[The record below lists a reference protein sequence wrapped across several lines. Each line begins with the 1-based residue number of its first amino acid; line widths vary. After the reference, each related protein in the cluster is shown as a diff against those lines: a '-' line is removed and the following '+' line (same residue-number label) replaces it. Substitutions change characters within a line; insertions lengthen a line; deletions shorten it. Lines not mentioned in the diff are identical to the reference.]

1 MALAASPSLRT
12 LEFRQKDQVHFH
24 VDPKGGIESHIL
36 PQNLFDDP
44 DDPDDPNYPVT
55 QIDGADPTTLSL
67 RASELATAPDLKVA
81 QDHTSSRSGSVIL
94 EKQPVPEIKMP
105 DKKYTRFLRN
115 LRWTIFSVYRR
126 LNALALIANI
136 IAIMALATQRR
147 LLSMSPEW
155 TATAVSIN
163 LTVGV
168 LVRQELII
176 NALFWMFGKCPRWF
190 PLRFRRLAA
199 KIYHLGGLHSGAG
212 MAAVVWFAFFNVSIV
227 RALRTGA
234 LRRHQNS
241 IPINTVILDVLLIS
255 IIAMAHPGI
264 RTRMHNQ
271 FELVHRFAGWT
282 AVALFWAEFGLLAD
296 ARVRDVAFSIPAQR
310 LVLESPI
317 FWALMIATIS
327 IALPWVWLRKV
338 AVNAEPL
345 SDHAI
350 RLHFTYTNLPLCA
363 APRLS
368 DSPLLEWHAFAGIPE
383 EDGRGFSVLVSKAG
397 DWTSRLIR
405 SPPTKL
411 WVRGIPTMG
420 VLHVAPIF
428 KKTVLVATGSGI
440 GPIMSLLHKRD
451 ISCRILWSTPDPEVT
466 YSKRVIDV
474 VRRADPDAV
483 IINTTVSG
491 RPNLVKQTY
500 ELFVS
505 SRAEAVFVISNPRVT
520 RRVVYGL
527 ESRGIPI
534 FAPIFDS

>member
-1 MALAASPSLRT
+1 METSASASFHT
-12 LEFRQKDQVHFH
+12 LESQDHDQERFH
-24 VDPKGGIESHIL
+24 VNGRGSLESHIVTR
-36 PQNLFDDP
+36 NLFGSSNKL
-44 DDPDDPNYPVT
+44 NYPTT
-55 QIDGADPTTLSL
+55 QVDGANPMGLSL
-67 RASELATAPDLKVA
+67 GPSVLAAAGAKVT

-126 LNALALIANI
+126 LNTLAVTANVIVI
-136 IAIMALATQRR
+136 IVLATQHK

-155 TATAVSIN
+155 AATAVSIN

-168 LVRQELII
+168 LVRQELVI
-176 NALFWMFGKCPRWF
+176 NALFWTFGQCPQWF
-190 PLRFRRLAA
+190 PLRLRRLAA

-212 MAAVVWFAFFNVSIV
+212 ISAAVWFAFFNVSTV
-227 RALRTGA
+227 RALQSGA

-241 IPINTVILDVLLIS
+241 IPIITVILDVLLIS
-255 IIAMAHPGI
+255 IITMAHPGI
-264 RTRMHNQ
+264 RARMHNQ

-282 AVALFWAEFGLLAD
+282 AVGLFWAEFGLLTD
-296 ARVRDVAFSIPAQR
+296 ARVHDSSFNIPAQQ
-310 LVLESPI
+310 LVFESPV
-317 FWALMIATIS
+317 FWTLVIATIS

-338 AVNAEPL
+338 SVNAEPL

-368 DSPLLEWHAFAGIPE
+368 DSPLLEWHAFAGIPG
-383 EDGRGFSVLVSKAG
+383 EDGRGFSVLVSRAG

-428 KKTVLVATGSGI
+428 KKMVLVATGSGI

-474 VRRADPDAV
+474 VRRADPEAI
-483 IINTTVSG
+483 IINTTISG

-500 ELFVS
+500 ELFVMS
-505 SRAEAVFVISNPRVT
+505 GAEAVFVISNPKVT
-520 RRVVYGL
+520 RRVVYDL
-527 ESRGIPI
+527 ESRGVPI

>member
-1 MALAASPSLRT
+1 MASATSPSLYT
-12 LEFRQKDQVHFH
+12 LESQQQDSVRFH
-24 VDPKGGIESHIL
+24 VDEKGVIATHL
-36 PQNLFDDP
+36 VPQDLF
-44 DDPDDPNYPVT
+44 DDPDDPNYPIT
-55 QIDGADPTTLSL
+55 QIDGAERLTLS
-67 RASELATAPDLKVA
+67 RGASGLAPPGAQVA

-105 DKKYTRFLRN
+105 DKKYTRVLRN

-126 LNALALIANI
+126 LNALALTANV
-136 IAIMALATQRR
+136 IAIIVLATQHN

-155 TATAVSIN
+155 AATAVSIN
-163 LTVGV
+163 LTVSV
-168 LVRQELII
+168 LVRQELVI
-176 NALFWMFGKCPRWF
+176 NALFWTFGQCPQWF

-212 MAAVVWFAFFNVSIV
+212 VSAAVWFAFFNVSTV
-227 RALRTGA
+227 RALQTGA
-234 LRRHQNS
+234 LQRHQNS
-241 IPINTVILDVLLIS
+241 IPIITVVLDVLLIS
-255 IIAMAHPGI
+255 IITMAHPGI
-264 RTRMHNQ
+264 RARMHNQ

-282 AVALFWAEFGLLAD
+282 AVALFWAEFGLLTD
-296 ARVRDVAFSIPAQR
+296 ARVHSASINVSAQQ
-310 LVLESPI
+310 LVLGSPI
-317 FWALMIATIS
+317 FWTLLIATIS
-327 IALPWVWLRKV
+327 IALPWIWLRKV
-338 AVNAEPL
+338 SVNAEPL

-368 DSPLLEWHAFAGIPE
+368 DSPLMEWHAFAGIPG
-383 EDGRGFSVLVSKAG
+383 EDGCGFSVLVSKAG

-428 KKTVLVATGSGI
+428 RKMVLVATGSGI

-466 YSKRVIDV
+466 YSKRVIEV
-474 VRRADPDAV
+474 VRRADPEAI

-500 ELFVS
+500 ELFVLS
-505 SRAEAVFVISNPRVT
+505 GAEAVFVISNPKVT
-520 RRVVYGL
+520 RRVVYDL
-527 ESRGIPI
+527 ESRGVPI